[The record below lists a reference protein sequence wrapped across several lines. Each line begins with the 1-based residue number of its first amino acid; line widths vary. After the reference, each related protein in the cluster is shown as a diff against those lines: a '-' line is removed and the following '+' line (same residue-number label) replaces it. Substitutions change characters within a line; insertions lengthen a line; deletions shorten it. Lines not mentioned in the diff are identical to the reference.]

1 MPEIDLK
8 GFQLLELQ
16 AMQKIADGRGS
27 AQQRLARIGLYLAQR
42 DIRRALADKEE
53 EARLS

>member
-16 AMQKIADGRGS
+16 ALQKIAEGRGS
-27 AQQRLARIGLYLAQR
+27 AQQRLSRIRLYLVQR
-42 DIRRALADKEE
+42 DIRRALADKEA
-53 EARLS
+53 EAGKE

>member
-1 MPEIDLK
+1 MAEIDLD

-16 AMQKIADGRGS
+16 ALRKIADGRGS